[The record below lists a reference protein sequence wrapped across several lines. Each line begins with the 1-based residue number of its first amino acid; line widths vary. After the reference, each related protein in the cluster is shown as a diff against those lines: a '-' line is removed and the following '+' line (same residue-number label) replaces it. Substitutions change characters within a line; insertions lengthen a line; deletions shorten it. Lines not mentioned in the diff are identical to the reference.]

1 MSQEFTHWYF
11 LFKIDFLSHIVLL
24 LAEAILQNYTGSGFE
39 HDDDHGDDH
48 DGDHQLR
55 AGGAEQYP
63 AFIDADINDVY
74 YLGVIYSLHYILGK
88 YYVISTK
95 YTYRL
100 YV

>member
-1 MSQEFTHWYF
+1 MF
-11 LFKIDFLSHIVLL
+11 

-48 DGDHQLR
+48 GEDRQFR

-88 YYVISTK
+88 YHKMVKWVLFCKIQK
-95 YTYRL
+95 
-100 YV
+100 

>member
-1 MSQEFTHWYF
+1 MIQARNPRTC
-11 LFKIDFLSHIVLL
+11 LFCSNSYSHCTV

-48 DGDHQLR
+48 GDDHQFR

-88 YYVISTK
+88 YHVLCSI
-95 YTYRL
+95 
-100 YV
+100 

>member
-1 MSQEFTHWYF
+1 MIQARNPRTG
-11 LFKIDFLSHIVLL
+11 LFCSKILTLF

-48 DGDHQLR
+48 GEDHNDHRQFR

-88 YYVISTK
+88 YHVLCSI
-95 YTYRL
+95 
-100 YV
+100 